1 MALTDS
7 SYGHRPVRK
16 IRAGEETTLLVV
28 RGGRDQLDGQPWDS
42 KMAGRADVEM
52 HLKSRFDKMPENE
65 LRETPQSTNSVA
77 STASGAKSQ

>member
-1 MALTDS
+1 MVMTDS

-16 IRAGEETTLLVV
+16 IGAGEETTLLVV
-28 RGGRDQLDGQPWDS
+28 RGDREKLEGQPWDS

-52 HLKSRFDKMPENE
+52 YLKARFDKVPENE

-77 STASGAKSQ
+77 PTASGAKSR